1 MFKKGKRHA
10 GVVLV
15 SWKQIHRTMNRLPI
29 HTMTT
34 ASSTSS
40 FWRRTSVIIGA
51 TVITGSLVAFT
62 PAPKGKNAPLHLQV
76 AETPATENAKMFP
89 SLSPVVKKVAPS
101 VVKISVSSQAK
112 AGMAEMQGMPD
123 LRQFFG
129 EGFGQG
135 GRGNRQLKM
144 PKQQGVGS
152 GVIVTTDGYIL
163 TNNHVVE
170 NAEDIKVAM
179 NDGREF
185 KAKVIGV
192 DPKSDVAVIKVE
204 ATSLPAVTFA
214 DSDKIEVG
222 DMVLAIG
229 NPFGIGQTVTTGIV
243 SAKGRAT
250 MGLDYE
256 DFIQTDAA
264 INPGNSGGALVDI
277 DGRLV
282 GMNTAILSRSG
293 GNQGIGFAV
302 PTNLARWVME
312 SLVNNG
318 HIDRGFLGVNIQDL
332 TPELAK
338 EFKLSQAKGALVAE
352 VTPGSPA
359 EKGGIKGGDLITSF
373 NGKEVSDSRHLK
385 LQVGATQPGTSV
397 PVNVLRDGA
406 NTTVTVK
413 VEPLPGDKL
422 AQNATPDDNADD
434 ALHGVAVAD
443 LDRNTRDELK
453 IPNKVNGA
461 LVSNVDEDSAA
472 YSAGIR
478 EGDVIT
484 EINHIAIK
492 NAEQAV
498 AECSKPGSKRTL
510 VKVWSRGGSRYIVV
524 DQTKVG

>member
-1 MFKKGKRHA
+1 HNINRSPSN
-10 GVVLV
+10 L
-15 SWKQIHRTMNRLPI
+15 MN
-29 HTMTT
+29 TS
-34 ASSTSS
+34 SSTSS
-40 FWRRTSVIIGA
+40 LWHRAGMIAGV
-51 TVITGSLVAFT
+51 TVLSGTLLAFT
-62 PAPKGKNAPLHLQV
+62 PALKDKNPPLKLSV
-76 AETPATENAKMFP
+76 TETPAVENAKMFP
-89 SLSPVVKKVAPS
+89 SLSPVIKKVAPS

-112 AGMAEMQGMPD
+112 ASPAGMPEGMPD

-129 EGFGQG
+129 GGNGGFDLRGGQ
-135 GRGNRQLKM
+135 RQLRM

-152 GVIVTTDGYIL
+152 GVIVTSDGYVL

-170 NAEDIKVAM
+170 NADEIKVSL
-179 NDGREF
+179 NDGRDF
-185 KAKVIGV
+185 TGKVIGR
-192 DPKSDVAVIKVE
+192 DPKTDVAVIKIE
-204 ATSLPAVTFA
+204 GTGLPAVTFA

-312 SLVNNG
+312 SLVSSG
-318 HIDRGFLGVNIQDL
+318 HVERGFLGVNIQDL

-338 EFKLSQAKGALVAE
+338 EFKLEQAKGALVAE

-359 EKGGIKGGDLITSF
+359 EKAGVKSGDLITAF
-373 NGKEVSDSRHLK
+373 NGKDVADSRHLK
-385 LQVGATQPGTSV
+385 LQVGATLPNSSV
-397 PVNVLRDGA
+397 PVKLLRNG
-406 NTTVTVK
+406 TTTTLTVK
-413 VEPLPGDKL
+413 VEALPGDKL
-422 AQNATPDDNADD
+422 ADNSSTDSNAEDS
-434 ALHGVAVAD
+434 LHGVAVAD
-443 LDRNTRDELK
+443 LDSATREQLK
-453 IPNKVNGA
+453 VPAKINGA
-461 LVSNVDEDSAA
+461 VVTQVEEDSAA
-472 YSAGIR
+472 YEAGIR

-484 EINHIAIK
+484 EINHVAIK

-498 AECSKPGSKRTL
+498 AECAKPSSKRTL
-510 VKVWSRGGSRYIVV
+510 VKVWSHGSSRYVVV
-524 DQTKVG
+524 DQSKVG

>member
-1 MFKKGKRHA
+1 MRWRLCVRGNQSIQNMNRPSFNLMNPTSASTSLWRRASVVA
-10 GVVLV
+10 GVTVL
-15 SWKQIHRTMNRLPI
+15 
-29 HTMTT
+29 
-34 ASSTSS
+34 
-40 FWRRTSVIIGA
+40 
-51 TVITGSLVAFT
+51 TGSLLAFT
-62 PAPKGKNAPLHLQV
+62 PAMKGKNAPLHLQV
-76 AETPATENAKMFP
+76 TDAPAVENAKMFP

-101 VVKISVSSQAK
+101 VVKVSVTTQAK
-112 AGMAEMQGMPD
+112 AAMAEAPGMPD

-129 EGFGQG
+129 GGGFEMPG
-135 GRGNRQLKM
+135 GRRQMRM
-144 PKQQGVGS
+144 PKEQGVGS

-170 NAEDIKVAM
+170 NADDIKVAL

-185 KAKVIGV
+185 TGKVIGR
-192 DPKSDVAVIKVE
+192 DPKTDVAVIKIDG
-204 ATSLPAVTFA
+204 SNLPAVTFA

-250 MGLDYE
+250 LGLDYE

-277 DGRLV
+277 DGRLI

-318 HIDRGFLGVNIQDL
+318 RIDRGFLGVNIQDL

-338 EFKLSQAKGALVAE
+338 EFKLDQAKGALVAE

-359 EKGGIKGGDLITSF
+359 EKAGVKSGDLITAF
-373 NGKEVSDSRHLK
+373 NGKDVADSRHLK
-385 LQVGATQPGTSV
+385 LQVGATPAGSSV
-397 PVNVLRDGA
+397 PVKVLRDG
-406 NTTVTVK
+406 TTTTLTVK
-413 VEPLPGDKL
+413 VEALPGDKL
-422 AQNATPDDNADD
+422 AQNTTADDNAEDS
-434 ALHGVAVAD
+434 LHGVAVAD
-443 LDRNTRDELK
+443 LDSATRNQLK
-453 IPNKVNGA
+453 VPVKINGA
-461 LVSNVDEDSAA
+461 VVTQVDEDSAA
-472 YSAGIR
+472 YAAGIR

-484 EINHIAIK
+484 EINHQSIK

-498 AECSKPGSKRTL
+498 AECAKPGSKRTL
-510 VKVWSRGGSRYIVV
+510 VKVWSHGGSRYIVV